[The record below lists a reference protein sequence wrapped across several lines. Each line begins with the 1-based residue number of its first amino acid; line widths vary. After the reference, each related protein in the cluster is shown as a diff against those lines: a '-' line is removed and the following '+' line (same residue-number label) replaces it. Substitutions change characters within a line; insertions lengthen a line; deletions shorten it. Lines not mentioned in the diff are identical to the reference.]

1 MQIFLGFSSIHF
13 VAESMCQYGLGK
25 KKERYEHSMFA
36 LGFALQPG
44 TETPQGSSSA
54 GKDFALTLVWGVLPA
69 GLACLDTPARIARC
83 SGSPG
88 ADMQDVCVSV
98 CTSPSPREPGQ
109 AHPAAPLA
117 PPGRAGRGWA
127 GFGCPGLP
135 CPPQPWCAR
144 CPALPAGTQTL

>member
-1 MQIFLGFSSIHF
+1 MSIWLGK
-13 VAESMCQYGLGK
+13 K

-69 GLACLDTPARIARC
+69 GLACLDTPARIAPC

-88 ADMQDVCVSV
+88 VDMQDVCVCVSV
-98 CTSPSPREPGQ
+98 CVHQPEPPGAGPGSPRGSPRSSRPGWPWLGWVWVPWAPVPSPALVCQ
-109 AHPAAPLA
+109 V
-117 PPGRAGRGWA
+117 
-127 GFGCPGLP
+127 P
-135 CPPQPWCAR
+135 CSACWHADRHCDS
-144 CPALPAGTQTL
+144 LLVDTT